1 MIEVW
6 KLPLQSACFNHICTI
21 KWRIA
26 YSEILKTSWTIEQE
40 FIVEWRIAYYEIHYP
55 ICFLLIHSVFVYP
68 GLQFKWQLVKKASHV
83 FYLHFALKKRAII
96 EEIQEKQEQVY
107 LSLFILI
114 YFSIT

>member
-1 MIEVW
+1 M
-6 KLPLQSACFNHICTI
+6 FTM
-21 KWRIA
+21 
-26 YSEILKTSWTIEQE
+26 
-40 FIVEWRIAYYEIHYP
+40 
-55 ICFLLIHSVFVYP
+55 